1 LKSCRACLGISILF
15 EKHIMHLILI
25 ALAFAVFFSACG
37 DSDSSSALYNTDIE
51 YGALTD
57 ARDGQT
63 YRTVPI
69 GNQVWMAENLKYA
82 SDASFCYGDD
92 PEYCKKYGRLYT
104 WNDAQDVCPAG
115 WHLPN
120 RAEWWTLVANVGGRG
135 EAMHALKSTSV
146 WVSMRDTS
154 AVATDS
160 YGFSILPTGY
170 KDVNKG
176 YVFDNQSHAVFWT
189 ASEDYANDANAFYFY
204 MGVNYGPGLD
214 STNKLAAFTV
224 RCLQDSP
231 DAELREGSLTDER
244 DGQIYKTVVI
254 GTQTWMAENLNY
266 ATDSSMCYQNKP
278 EYCDEYGRLY
288 KWIDAQNACPAGW
301 HLPDTTDW
309 NKLFY
314 AVADVGLAGEVLK
327 TIPYWERDSWAF
339 RELRDLYGFSALPA
353 GIWDSEDPFY
363 LVGADRDGSGQF
375 LFVKERAFFWTA
387 TEGLD
392 NMAYQVQISRYNIGA
407 YMAAYYDK
415 SNAFSIRCVKD

>member
-1 LKSCRACLGISILF
+1 
-15 EKHIMHLILI
+15 MHLILI

-170 KDVNKG
+170 KDVNK
-176 YVFDNQSHAVFWT
+176 VMFLIINPMLF
-189 ASEDYANDANAFYFY
+189 F
-204 MGVNYGPGLD
+204 GL
-214 STNKLAAFTV
+214 
-224 RCLQDSP
+224 LQKIM
-231 DAELREGSLTDER
+231 LTMQMLFIFIWALIMDL
-244 DGQIYKTVVI
+244 V
-254 GTQTWMAENLNY
+254 
-266 ATDSSMCYQNKP
+266 
-278 EYCDEYGRLY
+278 
-288 KWIDAQNACPAGW
+288 WIAP
-301 HLPDTTDW
+301 
-309 NKLFY
+309 
-314 AVADVGLAGEVLK
+314 
-327 TIPYWERDSWAF
+327 ISWP
-339 RELRDLYGFSALPA
+339 LS
-353 GIWDSEDPFY
+353 
-363 LVGADRDGSGQF
+363 
-375 LFVKERAFFWTA
+375 
-387 TEGLD
+387 
-392 NMAYQVQISRYNIGA
+392 
-407 YMAAYYDK
+407 
-415 SNAFSIRCVKD
+415 RCVVFRIRLMQS

>member
-1 LKSCRACLGISILF
+1 MMRLLF
-15 EKHIMHLILI
+15 I
-25 ALAFAVFFSACG
+25 ALVLAVFFSACG
-37 DSDSSSALYNTDIE
+37 DSDSSSAVAYNTDIE

-69 GNQVWMAENLKYA
+69 GNQVWMAENLNYA

-92 PEYCKKYGRLYT
+92 PEYCKKFGRLYT

-120 RAEWWTLVANVGGRG
+120 RAEWWTLIVNAGGRG
-135 EAMHALKSTSV
+135 EAKHTLRSTSV
-146 WVSMRDTS
+146 WCKFPDTS

-170 KDVNKG
+170 KHVNEG
-176 YVFDNQSHAVFWT
+176 YIFDNQSTAVFWT
-189 ASEDYANDANAFYFY
+189 TSEDYANEANAFFFY
-204 MGVNYGPGLD
+204 AGINYGPGLD
-214 STNKLAAFTV
+214 SANKLDAFSV
-224 RCLQDSP
+224 RCIQDP
-231 DAELREGSLTDER
+231 LDAELREGSLTDVR
-244 DGQIYKTVVI
+244 DGEIYKTVVI

-301 HLPDTTDW
+301 HVPDTTEW
-309 NKLFY
+309 NELFY
-314 AVADVGLAGEVLK
+314 AVAGKDLAGEVLK
-327 TIPYWERDSWAF
+327 SIPYWQRSDWAF
-339 RELRDLYGFSALPA
+339 RELRDIYGFTALPA
-353 GIWDSEDPFY
+353 GMWNCKDAISA
-363 LVGADRDGSGQF
+363 LLGTTSVDGVCNGYFDGEGSF
-375 LFVKERAFFWTA
+375 TMFWTA
-387 TEGLD
+387 TTEGLD
-392 NMAYQVQISRYNIGA
+392 GMAYQVQIHRTGLSA
-407 YMAAYYDK
+407 YMGANFDK

>member
-1 LKSCRACLGISILF
+1 MR
-15 EKHIMHLILI
+15 LIFI
-25 ALAFAVFFSACG
+25 AFVLAVFFSACG

-69 GNQVWMAENLKYA
+69 GNQVWMAENLNYA

-92 PEYCKKYGRLYT
+92 PEYCKKFGRLYT
-104 WNDAQDVCPAG
+104 WSDAQDVCPAG

-120 RAEWWTLVANVGGRG
+120 RAEWWTLIVNAGGRG
-135 EAMHALKSTSV
+135 EAKHTLRSTSV
-146 WVSMRDTS
+146 WYKFSDTS

-170 KDVNKG
+170 KHVNEG
-176 YVFDNQSHAVFWT
+176 YIFDNQSVADFWS
-189 ASEDYANDANAFYFY
+189 ASEDYADEANAFFFY
-204 MGVNYGPGLD
+204 VGYNYGPGLD
-214 STNKLAAFTV
+214 SISKLNAFTV

-254 GTQTWMAENLNY
+254 GAQTWMAENLNY
-266 ATDSSMCYQNKP
+266 ATDSSMCYLIKP

-288 KWIDAQNACPAGW
+288 KWVDAQNACPAGW

-309 NKLFY
+309 NELFY
-314 AVADVGLAGEVLK
+314 AVAGWELAGEVLK
-327 TIPYWERDSWAF
+327 SIPYWQRSSWSF

-353 GIWDSEDPFY
+353 GKWVSEIPYSY
-363 LVGADRDGSGQF
+363 LVGATSVDRRYSGDFDGEGN
-375 LFVKERAFFWTA
+375 LAVFWTA
-387 TEGLD
+387 TESLD
-392 NMAYQVQISRYNIGA
+392 NMAYQVSIIRDYSDYLGA
-407 YMAAYYDK
+407 HMGAYYDK

>member
-1 LKSCRACLGISILF
+1 MR
-15 EKHIMHLILI
+15 LIFV
-25 ALAFAVFFSACG
+25 ALAMAAFLSACG

-57 ARDGQT
+57 VRDGQT

-69 GNQVWMAENLKYA
+69 GNQVWMAENLNYA

-92 PEYCKKYGRLYT
+92 PKYCEKYGRLYG
-104 WNDAQDVCPAG
+104 WSDAQNVCPAG
-115 WHLPN
+115 WHLPS
-120 RAEWWTLVANVGGRG
+120 RAEWWTLVANVGGRR

-154 AVATDS
+154 AVATDN

-189 ASEDYANDANAFYFY
+189 ASEDYANEANAFYFY

-266 ATDSSMCYQNKP
+266 ATDSSMCYRIEP

-327 TIPYWERDSWAF
+327 TIPYWERDSWNF

-415 SNAFSIRCVKD
+415 SCAFSIRCVKD